1 MNTHD
6 IEHVNASGTADGK
19 VTAAHGSV
27 INVDFPGGTLS
38 NIHHALLV
46 EREGLAQLAV
56 EVQAHLDATTV
67 RCLSLAPPT
76 AVHRGLAV
84 HHTGQPLLFLLGMP
98 SSGVCS
104 TSSARHSMATRL
116 PTAMSDALFMA
127 RRCLSPHRSP

>member
-38 NIHHALLV
+38 NIHQ
-46 EREGLAQLAV
+46 AQLAV